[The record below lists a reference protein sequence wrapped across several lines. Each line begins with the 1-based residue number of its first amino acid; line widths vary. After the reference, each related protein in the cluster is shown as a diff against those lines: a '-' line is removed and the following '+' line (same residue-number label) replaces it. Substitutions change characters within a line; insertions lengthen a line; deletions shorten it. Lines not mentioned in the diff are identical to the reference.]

1 MFVYL
6 NDEKLKKEL
15 INSGFKMLKEDENG
29 AFFVFNK
36 KSKFNFD
43 NVDKTKFLFTD
54 RLTF

>member
-1 MFVYL
+1 MFIYTV
-6 NDEKLKKEL
+6 DEELKKEL
-15 INSGFKMLKEDENG
+15 ISNNFKMLKEDDKG
-29 AFFVFNK
+29 AFFVFDK

>member
-1 MFVYL
+1 MFIYVV
-6 NDEKLKKEL
+6 DEELKKEL
-15 INSGFKMLKEDENG
+15 ISNDFKMLKEDDRG
-29 AFFVFNK
+29 AFFVFDK

>member
-1 MFVYL
+1 MFVYVI
-6 NDEKLKKEL
+6 DEKLKNEL
-15 INSGFKMLKEDENG
+15 VNSGFKMLKEDENG